1 MDINELIKVI
11 LIAIVTVGG
20 YYLNYF
26 IKEAVLWLQTK
37 TINSYIDFILEKAE
51 DDLTKAINNTTQT
64 FVYELKK
71 EGKFDSIAKKE
82 AFEKSKQAFL
92 QTINSETLETLKDIK
107 GDYEKWIENFIEDT
121 IKSRSDE
128 FIIAETV
135 NVSPLRGDLNV

>member
-1 MDINELIKVI
+1 MDINELIKVV

-37 TINSYIDFILEKAE
+37 TINSYVDFILEKAE
-51 DDLTKAINNTTQT
+51 DDLTKAINTTTQT

-71 EGKFDSIAKKE
+71 EGKFDSLAKKE

-92 QTINSETLETLKDIK
+92 QTISAETLETLKDIK
-107 GDYEKWIENFIEDT
+107 GDYEKWIENFIEDA
-121 IKSRSDE
+121 IKSKKGD
-128 FIIAETV
+128 FLFADTID
-135 NVSPLRGDLNV
+135 VSILKEELDV